1 MKIPSYLS
9 FWENQ
14 VTMDIFLKWGS
25 DGSHWKE
32 LMMNNIIEKKY
43 KNLLD
48 IGAGSC
54 DEYFR
59 FKKAK
64 YDIDYKAIEITN
76 KFIIYAKERGI
87 NIEKANLYKL
97 PFDNESFDVTI
108 CYDVLNHQKSFKEPL
123 SEIIRVTKN
132 EAIISFFKPFAE
144 EEDAKIELENSKNFF
159 NIDYSKED
167 GICLERY
174 KGVNN
179 SVSCIYNF
187 FYLKKIKILL
197 NSFDDIDYT
206 FFKVNTSKKS
216 DNKSYINICRIS
228 KLKNVNNSFF
238 IFKEKHSPFF
248 MILYKVILKK
258 VLYFL
263 SFSKRFLF
271 RYWNN

>member
-197 NSFDDIDYT
+197 NSFDDIDFT

-216 DNKSYINICRIS
+216 NNKSYINICRIS

-238 IFKEKHSPFF
+238 IFKEKRSPFF

>member
-1 MKIPSYLS
+1 
-9 FWENQ
+9 
-14 VTMDIFLKWGS
+14 
-25 DGSHWKE
+25 
-32 LMMNNIIEKKY
+32 MNNIIEKKY

>member
-1 MKIPSYLS
+1 MKIPSHLL

-14 VTMDIFLKWGS
+14 VNMDTFLKWGKN
-25 DGSHWKE
+25 GSHWKE
-32 LMMNNIIEKKY
+32 LMMNHIIEKKY

-64 YDIDYKAIEITN
+64 YSIDYKATEITN
-76 KFIIYAKERGI
+76 KFIIYAKNRNI

-123 SEIIRVTKN
+123 SEIIRITKN

-228 KLKNVNNSFF
+228 KLKNVNNIFF